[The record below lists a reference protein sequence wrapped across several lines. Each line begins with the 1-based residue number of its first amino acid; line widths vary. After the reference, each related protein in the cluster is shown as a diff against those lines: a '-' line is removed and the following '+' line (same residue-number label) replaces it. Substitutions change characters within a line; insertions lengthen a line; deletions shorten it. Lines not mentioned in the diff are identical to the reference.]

1 MLRHLL
7 SLFCLSVLLTP
18 AARAQTQTYTPGQ
31 NYVVRQGQLPYAGR
45 TQYSVN
51 VVVDGN
57 EDKTRDFLQSYMK
70 ETYRIPL
77 KNGLVSMVTKKNGI
91 LTAKQVAGTNNSSR
105 AVDIYAAT
113 TALTDSTTE
122 VALFGGF
129 GEKTFFSPDLTSTEF
144 KRLQAMLERYAP
156 AARVNAFRQQVLDAE
171 AEVTAI
177 DKEKD
182 KINRN
187 MDNTRANTAA
197 NLKRIEDL
205 LRQNQANA
213 QSLSQDSVRLISNGQ
228 LRETKT
234 QVLERRKTRL
244 AGVVT
249 K

>member
-1 MLRHLL
+1 MMRRLL
-7 SLFCLSVLLTP
+7 LLLTLSASLTTVP
-18 AARAQTQTYTPGQ
+18 TWAQDYVVGQ

-45 TQYSVN
+45 TQYSAN
-51 VVVDGN
+51 VVVDGP
-57 EDKTRDFLQSYMK
+57 EDQTRDFLQSFMK

-77 KNGLVSMVTKKNGI
+77 KSGFVNLVTKKNGV
-91 LTAKQVAGTNNSSR
+91 LTAKQVAGTNISSR

-156 AARVNAFRQQVLDAE
+156 AARVNAFRQQVAAAE
-171 AEVTAI
+171 ANVAAI

-182 KINRN
+182 KITRA
-187 MDNTRANTAA
+187 MENTRANTAA
-197 NLKRIEDL
+197 NLKRIDEL
-205 LRQNQANA
+205 LRQNKANA
-213 QSLSQDSVRLISNGQ
+213 LTISQDSVQLIGNAQ
-228 LRETKT
+228 LREAGT
-234 QVLERRKTRL
+234 QVLQRRRERL

>member
-1 MLRHLL
+1 MLRR
-7 SLFCLSVLLTP
+7 LFLVLPFCILIAC
-18 AARAQTQTYTPGQ
+18 AAHAQSYEPGQ

-45 TQYSVN
+45 TMNSVN

-57 EDKTRDFLQSYMK
+57 EDKTRDFLESFMK
-70 ETYRIPL
+70 ETYHIPL
-77 KNGLVSMVTKKNGI
+77 KSGLMSMVTKKNGV
-91 LTAKQVAGTNNSSR
+91 LTAKQVAGTNISSR
-105 AVDIYAAT
+105 PVDIYAAT

-129 GEKTFFSPDLTSTEF
+129 GEKTYFSPDLTTTEF

-156 AARVNAFRQQVLDAE
+156 AARVNAFRQQVLEAE
-171 AEVTAI
+171 AQVAAI

-205 LRQNQANA
+205 LRQNQSNA
-213 QSLSQDSVRLISNGQ
+213 QSLSQDSVRLIGNGQ
-228 LRETKT
+228 LREVKS

-244 AGVVT
+244 AGVVA

>member
-1 MLRHLL
+1 MLRRLFFAL
-7 SLFCLSVLLTP
+7 TVSVSLAS
-18 AARAQTQTYTPGQ
+18 AAEAQTYEPGQ

-51 VVVDGN
+51 VVVDGP
-57 EDKTRDFLQSYMK
+57 EDQTRDFLQSFMK

-77 KNGLVSMVTKKNGI
+77 KSGLVSMITKKNSV
-91 LTAKQVAGTNNSSR
+91 LTAKQVPGTAISSR
-105 AVDIYAAT
+105 PVDLYAAT

-129 GEKTFFSPDLTSTEF
+129 GDKTFFSPDLTSIEF
-144 KRLQAMLERYAP
+144 KRLQTMLEKYAP
-156 AARVNAFRQQVLDAE
+156 AARTNAFRQQVAAAE
-171 AEVTAI
+171 ANIAAI

-182 KINRN
+182 KLNRA

-197 NLKRIEDL
+197 NLKRIDEL
-205 LRQNQANA
+205 LRQNKANA
-213 QSLSQDSVRLISNGQ
+213 QTISQDSIQLISNGQ
-228 LRETKT
+228 LREAGTK
-234 QVLERRKTRL
+234 VLQRRRERL

>member
-1 MLRHLL
+1 MLN
-7 SLFCLSVLLTP
+7 VLLTAP
-18 AARAQTQTYTPGQ
+18 AWSQAYEPGQ

-57 EDKTRDFLQSYMK
+57 EDKTRDFLQSFMK
-70 ETYRIPL
+70 ETYHIPL
-77 KNGLVSMVTKKNGI
+77 KSGLVSMVTKKNGV
-91 LTAKQVAGTNNSSR
+91 LSAKQVSGTNISSR
-105 AVDIYAAT
+105 PVDIYAAT

-129 GEKTFFSPDLTSTEF
+129 GEKTFFSPDLTSTEY

-171 AEVTAI
+171 AQVAAI
-177 DKEKD
+177 DKEKE

-187 MDNTRANTAA
+187 MDNTRANTAS
-197 NLKRIEDL
+197 NLKRIEEL
-205 LRQNQANA
+205 LRQNQSNA
-213 QSLSQDSVRLISNGQ
+213 QSISQDSVRLISNGQ
-228 LRETKT
+228 LREAKS

-244 AGVVT
+244 AGVVA

>member
-1 MLRHLL
+1 MMQRLL
-7 SLFCLSVLLTP
+7 SLLTMSALLATAVP
-18 AARAQTQTYTPGQ
+18 ARAQDYVVGQ

-45 TQYSVN
+45 TQYSAN
-51 VVVDGN
+51 VVVDGP
-57 EDKTRDFLQSYMK
+57 EDKTRDFLQSFMK
-70 ETYRIPL
+70 EMYHIPL
-77 KNGLVSMVTKKNGI
+77 KSGLVSLVTKKNGV
-91 LTAKQVAGTNNSSR
+91 LTAKQVTGTNISSR

-156 AARVNAFRQQVLDAE
+156 AARVNAFRQQVADAE
-171 AEVTAI
+171 ANVAAI

-182 KINRN
+182 KINRA

-197 NLKRIEDL
+197 NLKRIEEL
-205 LRQNQANA
+205 LRQNKANA
-213 QSLSQDSVRLISNGQ
+213 LTISQDSVQLIGNAQ
-228 LRETKT
+228 LREAGT
-234 QVLERRKTRL
+234 QVLQRRRERL
-244 AGVVT
+244 AGVVA

>member
-1 MLRHLL
+1 MLRRLL
-7 SLFCLSVLLTP
+7 LLLTLSALLAP
-18 AARAQTQTYTPGQ
+18 AARAQTYEPGQ

-57 EDKTRDFLQSYMK
+57 EDKTRDFLQSYLK

-77 KNGLVSMVTKKNGI
+77 KNGLVSLVTKKNGI
-91 LTAKQVAGTNNSSR
+91 LTAKQVMVSGMSSR

-129 GEKTFFSPDLTSTEF
+129 GEKTFFSPDLTATEF

-171 AEVTAI
+171 AQVTAI
-177 DKEKD
+177 DKEKE
-182 KINRN
+182 KINRT

-197 NLKRIEDL
+197 NLKRIEEL

-213 QSLSQDSVRLISNGQ
+213 QSLSQDSLRLISNGQ
-228 LRETKT
+228 LRETSV

-244 AGVVT
+244 AGVAG

>member
-1 MLRHLL
+1 MLRRLFLL
-7 SLFCLSVLLTP
+7 LAFSALLVP
-18 AARAQTQTYTPGQ
+18 AARAQTYEPGQ

-70 ETYRIPL
+70 ETYHIPL
-77 KNGLVSMVTKKNGI
+77 KSGLVSMVTKKNGI
-91 LTAKQVAGTNNSSR
+91 LTAKQVAGTGMSSR

-156 AARVNAFRQQVLDAE
+156 AARINAFRQQVLDAE
-171 AEVTAI
+171 AQVMAI
-177 DKEKD
+177 DKEKE
-182 KINRN
+182 KINRT

-197 NLKRIEDL
+197 NLKRIEEL

-213 QSLSQDSVRLISNGQ
+213 QSLSQDSLRLISNGQ
-228 LRETKT
+228 LRETSV

-244 AGVVT
+244 AGVAG